1 MTAQQHIPYRPLLRI
16 KTCLE
21 STHTHLSITRFI
33 ILSPA
38 VRNKVPLFNMRS
50 QIILAL
56 LATAISAA
64 PALLSDAKVCP
75 LSLQPAAP
83 TDAVI
88 LIHSPQ
94 NSQLSKREA
103 GAMDILETSVSI
115 AVLFL
120 GRLL

>member
-1 MTAQQHIPYRPLLRI
+1 
-16 KTCLE
+16 
-21 STHTHLSITRFI
+21 
-33 ILSPA
+33 
-38 VRNKVPLFNMRS
+38 MRS

-56 LATAISAA
+56 LATAISAV
-64 PALLSDAKVCP
+64 PVVPITGDAKVCP